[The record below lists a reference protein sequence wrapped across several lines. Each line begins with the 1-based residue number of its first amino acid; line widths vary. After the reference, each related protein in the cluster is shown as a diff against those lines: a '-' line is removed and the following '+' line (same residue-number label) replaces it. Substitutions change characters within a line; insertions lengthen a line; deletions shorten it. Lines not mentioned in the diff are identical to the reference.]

1 MEFNIPEEHPFSVI
15 LPLVEEG
22 KIDPWSID
30 IASLAN
36 LYIEQIKT
44 MEFLDMRIPANALSA
59 ATFLFKKKM
68 EILFPKPKIQRQ
80 RVTLK
85 ELVDMF
91 DQTQNQEPAQ
101 EPSQEEPKKIERA
114 KSHSKVIR
122 KPLNKKRKI
131 PLHRSI
137 LKDIISDVK
146 NILED
151 NKKIYFS
158 HILQKDKSHIQF
170 TALMF
175 LQYDKY
181 ADIHQEK
188 PFGDILIKK
197 I

>member
-1 MEFNIPEEHPFSVI
+1 MEFNIPQEHPFSVI

-36 LYIEQIKT
+36 LYIEQIKN
-44 MEFLDMRIPANALSA
+44 MEFLDMRIPANALAA

-80 RVTLK
+80 RITLK

-91 DQTQNQEPAQ
+91 DQTQNQEPIQ
-101 EPSQEEPKKIERA
+101 EPAPEEPKKIERT
-114 KSHSKVIR
+114 KPRTKIIR
-122 KPLNKKRKI
+122 KTLTKKRKI

-137 LKDIISDVK
+137 LKDVISDFR
-146 NILED
+146 NILE
-151 NKKIYFS
+151 NQKKIYFS
-158 HILQKDKSHIQF
+158 NILQKDKSHVQF
-170 TALMF
+170 IALMF
-175 LQYDKY
+175 IQYDKY
-181 ADIHQEK
+181 AEVYQEK
-188 PFGDILIKK
+188 PFGDILIEK